1 MRGGYKVFPFQSKAK
16 SAVLSLVLAGS
27 CALTGTLSLGT
38 AASAAT
44 TASGTAIH
52 VFFGGQELQFTETQ
66 PVIKDGS
73 TLVPFRKLFE
83 TLGFEVSWV
92 DTGAAQQ
99 AVGTKDGLTI
109 KLTINSS
116 TASVNDQNVALEV
129 PAQIVGGNTM
139 VPLRFVAENSG
150 YQVTYAKENHVA
162 TIQIGEGTGG
172 APAPTTQPPVPIPAQ
187 PPAQLSV
194 EPYVVQGYARDASG
208 RPLAGASV
216 WADNTLL
223 YDSNILG
230 VTDENGY
237 YRLELPSLATTWRM
251 GGDFS
256 REGEGRTYK
265 FDLVPEVDQPFAGNT
280 GAVRNFTWKN
290 DVGYLFLY
298 ADFFS
303 FDDDNLPMV
312 EMKDIEMTLTPV
324 GSTLDGGTGKTI
336 VKRIGRMEYEGLG
349 IDKIPLGRYK
359 ATARWMPKGLE
370 PMPLLIRVEGEGE
383 YAESVE
389 FDFSQKRGYLDDDYM
404 MEFEVQYP

>member
-1 MRGGYKVFPFQSKAK
+1 MLPFQSKTK

-27 CALTGTLSLGT
+27 FALYGTLGFGA
-38 AASAAT
+38 AASAAN
-44 TASGTAIH
+44 TASGTAIR
-52 VFFGGQELQFTETQ
+52 VLFGGQELQFAETQ

-92 DTGAAQQ
+92 DTGTSQQ

-109 KLTINSS
+109 KLTINS
-116 TASVNDQNVALEV
+116 TAASVNDQNVALEV
-129 PAQIVGGNTM
+129 PAQIVEGNTM

-150 YQVTYAKENHVA
+150 YQVTYAKENNLA
-162 TIQIGEGTGG
+162 TIQIGEGTGS
-172 APAPTTQPPVPIPAQ
+172 APAPAPQPSSQ

-194 EPYVVQGYARDASG
+194 EPYVVQGYARDAAG
-208 RPLAGASV
+208 KPIAGASV

-223 YDSNILG
+223 YDSNLLG

-237 YRLELPSLATTWRM
+237 YRLELPSLATTWNM
-251 GGDFS
+251 GGSFASKGD
-256 REGEGRTYK
+256 GRTYK

-290 DVGYLFLY
+290 DVGYLFVY
-298 ADFFS
+298 ADFMS
-303 FDDDNLPMV
+303 FDDDGLPMV
-312 EMKDIEMTLTPV
+312 EMKDLEMTLTPV
-324 GSTLDGGTGKTI
+324 GPTLDGSAGKTI
-336 VKRIGRMEYEGLG
+336 VKRIGPMEYEGLG

-359 ATARWMPKGLE
+359 ATVRWMPKGLE
-370 PMPLLIRVEGEGE
+370 PMPLLIRIEGEGE

-389 FDFSQKRGYLDDDYM
+389 FDFSQKRGYLEDDYM
-404 MEFEVQYP
+404 MELEVQYP